1 MGAWRDPVQ
10 WPTLLAGLAM
20 LPMMA
25 ALPWMAA
32 WCRAQA
38 IAPQA
43 MVLLHLAAMFVPVLL
58 FRRSI
63 AAWSLRRLSA
73 VCALLLAAGAAV
85 VAWAAAPFDLL
96 GLAVAHGAAWGVAW
110 GGQLWAPARRGQ
122 QGTSPL
128 RAAAGYAVLTLLF
141 GFVVEQYGAHGV
153 AAVHALLG
161 DKSQHL
167 GFQRGNQVRQK
178 TVGFIVSIVQRKPGN
193 R

>member
-1 MGAWRDPVQ
+1 M
-10 WPTLLAGLAM
+10 
-20 LPMMA
+20 
-25 ALPWMAA
+25 
-32 WCRAQA
+32 
-38 IAPQA
+38 
-43 MVLLHLAAMFVPVLL
+43 L

-85 VAWAAAPFDLL
+85 VAWAAAPLDLL
-96 GLAVAHGAAWGVAW
+96 GLAVAHGAAWGCAW

-141 GFVVEQYGAHGV
+141 GFVVEQFGARGV

-161 DKSQHL
+161 LAAAAAWLVNSVARVFAQDATARTSATPEAHPDHRA
-167 GFQRGNQVRQK
+167 GGR
-178 TVGFIVSIVQRKPGN
+178 
-193 R
+193 